1 MTGMLA
7 SVMSAHE
14 AEIAIEVGADI
25 IDLKDP
31 RAGTLGALEE
41 PAALAAIDRIAG
53 RRPVS
58 ATAGDMPMRPE
69 WLAAAV
75 ASTAALG
82 VDFVKVGFY
91 PPIEEPEACLDAIA
105 GAGGGVKLVVVLF
118 ADLHPD
124 FGLID
129 AAAERGFAGVM
140 LDTADKQGGG
150 LRAHLDQA
158 ALGRFVAQA
167 RARELLAGL
176 AGSLGLDD
184 IPPLLELAPDYL
196 GFRSALTRH
205 GRTSRLDAAA
215 ARAVRAAIPGGYQPS
230 AARSATAAAGA
241 ARAAPSRAP
250 GEPDTNSEKSR

>member
-1 MTGMLA
+1 MLA
-7 SVMSAHE
+7 SVMSSHE
-14 AEIAIEVGADI
+14 AEIAIEAGADI

-31 RAGTLGALEE
+31 RAGTLGALDE

-75 ASTAALG
+75 ARTAGLG
-82 VDFVKVGFY
+82 VDYVKVGFY
-91 PPIEEPEACLDAIA
+91 PPIEEPEACLDAVA
-105 GAGGGVKLVVVLF
+105 GAGREVKLVVVLF

-124 FGLID
+124 FTLVD

-140 LDTADKQGGG
+140 LDTADKQGGS
-150 LRAHLDQA
+150 LRTRLDDA

-167 RARELLAGL
+167 HGRGLLAGL

-184 IPPLLELAPDYL
+184 IPPLLALKPDYL

-205 GRTSRLDAAA
+205 GRSARLDAEAT
-215 ARAVRAAIPGGYQPS
+215 RAVRAAIPVDDQPS
-230 AARSATAAAGA
+230 SDKTATAAAGA

-250 GEPDTNSEKSR
+250 DDPDTNSEKSR